1 MMNLLLVVLSLVVVV
16 VVDDADNA
24 ADVMEQRQVCSLK
37 SIDTTAMTKNHE
49 SININLVLIS
59 QLRMSGFD

>member
-1 MMNLLLVVLSLVVVV
+1 MMNLLLVVLLLVVVV

-24 ADVMEQRQVCSLK
+24 ADVMEQRQLCSLK
-37 SIDTTAMTKNHE
+37 SMTKNHV